1 MLQGIS
7 LDDGIVVVSDRRR
20 VVMQD
25 VLERLER
32 KMDQGFA
39 RMDEQFAKVD
49 ERFTKVDAR
58 FTQIE
63 GRLDKVDEHLVR
75 HDEQFKKIDEHLA
88 RHDEQFTKIDEH
100 LARHDE
106 HFSRVD
112 DRFGGID
119 AQLHKQGVL
128 LEALT
133 GDVKLALEGISGNRQ
148 VLDDKFAEL
157 SRKLDERVQPAR
169 AFPVA

>member
-1 MLQGIS
+1 
-7 LDDGIVVVSDRRR
+7 
-20 VVMQD
+20 MQD

-39 RMDEQFAKVD
+39 RMDEQFARVD
-49 ERFTKVDAR
+49 ERFTKVDER
-58 FTQIE
+58 
-63 GRLDKVDEHLVR
+63 
-75 HDEQFKKIDEHLA
+75 
-88 RHDEQFTKIDEH
+88 FTKIDEH

-106 HFSRVD
+106 YFSRVD

-128 LEALT
+128 LKALSA
-133 GDVKLALEGISGNRQ
+133 DVKLALEGISGNRQ

-157 SRKLDERVQPAR
+157 SRKLDERVQPVELASRHFAR
-169 AFPVA
+169 ALASASERPRSKRRKV